1 MYTYI
6 KLYIF
11 TYLYTYVCIYVYT
24 HTHYLCMRSLVLTL
38 FMRVLPL
45 INVLPKIHSDDSNL
59 TVLLISV
66 CVFVSLLIQ
75 LNPRAQMY
83 LDHDG
88 NRIVL
93 LVSFQ

>member
-1 MYTYI
+1 MHA
-6 KLYIF
+6 F
-11 TYLYTYVCIYVYT
+11 T
-24 HTHYLCMRSLVLTL
+24 S
-38 FMRVLPL
+38 
-45 INVLPKIHSDDSNL
+45 INTFYACTAINKCSSQDTFWWFQFNRFVDL
-59 TVLLISV
+59 SV

-93 LVSFQ
+93 LVSFQWRNQFSESLAQM